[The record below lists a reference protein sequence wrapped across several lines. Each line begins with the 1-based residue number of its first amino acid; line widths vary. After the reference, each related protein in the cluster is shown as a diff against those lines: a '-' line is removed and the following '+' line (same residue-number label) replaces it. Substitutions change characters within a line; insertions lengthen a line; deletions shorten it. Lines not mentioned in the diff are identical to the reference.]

1 MFRSQK
7 TREKPLILS
16 SNLENFNTKKK
27 PSFRFLIFV
36 LVVALMAVGFYFLN
50 VLISNYLEW
59 QYSKD
64 IYQKALMEMPVDYSF
79 LKPFRNWSVEPLELN
94 AKAAIS
100 FLYTDQGKQRVLYAK
115 NINQPLPIASISKLF
130 TAYFAVKS
138 FNLKREVEI
147 TKEAIDTEEDT
158 GQFWL
163 GEKFV
168 LEELLHSVLIES
180 SNDAAMA
187 IADLMGKDKF
197 IELLN
202 QEVRKIGLKKTY
214 LHDPVGVDPDFPE
227 EKYNFSTAYDL
238 AKFAAFLIKK
248 SWQDPRVNLIW
259 EITKKKEYY
268 LYRPDGSFHHKI
280 ISTNKLLSDEDF
292 IKKYKIIGGKTGYTP
307 MAKECFLL
315 VIEAP
320 NKKGIIINVILG
332 SEDRFKEMKKLT
344 QWIKKA
350 YIW

>member
-1 MFRSQK
+1 MFRNQK
-7 TREKPLILS
+7 TKKRPLVLGA
-16 SNLENFNTKKK
+16 NLENFNIKKK
-27 PSFRFLIFV
+27 PSFRFFGFV
-36 LVVALMAVGFYFLN
+36 LIAALVAGSFYFLN
-50 VLISNYLEW
+50 VLLSNYLEW
-59 QYSKD
+59 RYSKD
-64 IYQKALMEMPVDYSF
+64 IYQKALMQMPIDYSF
-79 LKPFRNWSVEPLELN
+79 LKPFRNWNVEPLELN

-100 FLYTDQGKQRVLYAK
+100 FLYTDQGEQRILYAK

-130 TAYFAVKS
+130 TAYFATKS

-187 IADLMGKDKF
+187 IADLMRKDKF

-202 QEVRKIGLKKTY
+202 QEIKKIGLQETY
-214 LHDPVGVDPDFPE
+214 LNDPVGVDPDFPG

-238 AKFAAFLIKK
+238 AKFAVFLTKE
-248 SWQDPRVNLIW
+248 SWRDPRVNLIW

-268 LYRPDGSFHHKI
+268 LYRPDGSFHHKM
-280 ISTNKLLSDEDF
+280 ISTNKLLSNEEF
-292 IKKYKIIGGKTGYTP
+292 VKKYKIIGGKTGYTP

-320 NKKGIIINVILG
+320 NKKGIVVNVILG
-332 SEDRFKEMKKLT
+332 SENRFEEMKKLT